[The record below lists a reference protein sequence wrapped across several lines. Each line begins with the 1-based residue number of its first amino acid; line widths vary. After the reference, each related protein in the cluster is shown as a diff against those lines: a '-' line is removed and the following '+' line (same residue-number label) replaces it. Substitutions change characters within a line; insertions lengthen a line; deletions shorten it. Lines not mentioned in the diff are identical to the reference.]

1 MYTVTCAWQVHI
13 LLSEL
18 SEIPPPPPIFSIH
31 SRLYLPV
38 RNPQV
43 QRTNCI
49 LKYLCNILPQETTS
63 LKIKIQFI
71 CFYILRA

>member
-1 MYTVTCAWQVHI
+1 MDTAACAWQIHI

-18 SEIPPPPPIFSIH
+18 PEILPPIFPSTVGCICQWGTH
-31 SRLYLPV
+31 RYRGP
-38 RNPQV
+38 
-43 QRTNCI
+43 TI